1 MLTLWPAY
9 GAFQE
14 AERGSIA
21 VGKAADLSVFD
32 TDFMTDKP
40 SNILQAQVLL
50 TLVAGN
56 VTYQKN
62 SLE

>member
-1 MLTLWPAY
+1 
-9 GAFQE
+9 
-14 AERGSIA
+14 
-21 VGKAADLSVFD
+21 VFD